1 MLKYN
6 KTSRRSQRGRTS
18 RRSQR
23 GRTSRHIR
31 GRGCNSRRRR
41 GGGGYSGFPTGYS
54 TPRSMQRHQP
64 PFQLPSNL

>member
-18 RRSQR
+18 RR
-23 GRTSRHIR
+23 IR

-41 GGGGYSGFPTGYS
+41 GGGYPTGYS
-54 TPRSMQRHQP
+54 TPRGLQP
-64 PFQLPSNL
+64 QHPPVQIPSNF